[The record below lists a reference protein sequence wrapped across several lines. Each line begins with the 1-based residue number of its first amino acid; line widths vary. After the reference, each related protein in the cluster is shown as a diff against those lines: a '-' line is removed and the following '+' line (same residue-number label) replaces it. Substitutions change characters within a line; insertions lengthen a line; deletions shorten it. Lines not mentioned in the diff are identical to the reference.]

1 MNDEKKRE
9 EAHRLRVELE
19 AAAHR
24 TEEARLAAAS
34 AIAKLVVLASEQRA
48 IEWKLHKVEC
58 PICSLAEPPLTQE
71 PNRETN

>member
-9 EAHRLRVELE
+9 EAHRLRAELE

-34 AIAKLVVLASEQRA
+34 AIAKLVVLASEKKA
-48 IEWKLHKVEC
+48 IESKLHKLEC
-58 PICSLAEPPLTQE
+58 PICSIDIDQLFR
-71 PNRETN
+71 NTN

>member
-9 EAHRLRVELE
+9 EVHRLRVELE

-34 AIAKLVVLASEQRA
+34 AIAKLELVELRLDRLRRA
-48 IEWKLHKVEC
+48 RLREEEC
-58 PICSLAEPPLTQE
+58 PICSIDIDKLFR
-71 PNRETN
+71 NTN